1 MTEQQA
7 GSRIAALASALG
19 QLDLEHAPLGALAAL
34 LTACA
39 STVIRIAV
47 WLATTAAV
55 APEAH
60 PTRMLKIEEVAA
72 RTGMSRG
79 WLYRE
84 ARAGHLPFARHI
96 GRRWTFDEV
105 GVARWLARRPAG
117 N

>member
-60 PTRMLKIEEVAA
+60 ATRMLKIGEVAA

-84 ARAGHLPFARHI
+84 ARAGRLPFARRL
-96 GRRWTFDEV
+96 GRRLAFDEA
-105 GVARWLARRPAG
+105 GLQRWLARRQTK
-117 N
+117 